1 MEYYI
6 HIGIFVS
13 IYGILALAQNLVMGY
28 TGLLTIAGA
37 AFYGIGAYA
46 MAILSLQF
54 GWEILPILL
63 VAPLLAGAIALG
75 VGATF
80 SRFRDD
86 YFMLATLGFLMIF
99 HTTARNWEALTGG
112 AHRIPRIPKPK
123 NFHFVFDTPDK
134 FLLLALGCLLL
145 VTACTYFISRSSF
158 GRTLKSIREDEDA
171 LKIFGYRPAHFKLIA
186 FTLGAA
192 ISAVAGVIFAGY
204 LTYID
209 PRLFTVNESILLWAI
224 ILLGGIGTN
233 RGALLGAFLL
243 IALPEMLRFVGF
255 PAEVAALLRQM
266 IYGLVLVLCM
276 LFRPQGILGN
286 YKL

>member
-1 MEYYI
+1 M
-6 HIGIFVS
+6 
-13 IYGILALAQNLVMGY
+13 
-28 TGLLTIAGA
+28 
-37 AFYGIGAYA
+37 
-46 MAILSLQF
+46 
-54 GWEILPILL
+54 
-63 VAPLLAGAIALG
+63 
-75 VGATF
+75 
-80 SRFRDD
+80 
-86 YFMLATLGFLMIF
+86 
-99 HTTARNWEALTGG
+99 
-112 AHRIPRIPKPK
+112 
-123 NFHFVFDTPDK
+123 
-134 FLLLALGCLLL
+134 
-145 VTACTYFISRSSF
+145 
-158 GRTLKSIREDEDA
+158 
-171 LKIFGYRPAHFKLIA
+171 
-186 FTLGAA
+186 GAA